1 MKLALISDVHGNLQA
16 LQSVLEDIGRIEHD
30 RLLFLGD
37 AVGYGANPNEVVRL
51 IATECDVC
59 IMGNHDACA
68 LGLTQ
73 IDYFNSYAK
82 QALEFTMSILDS
94 ESVRLISEYQTV
106 GEMDE
111 MLFTHATPSRPT
123 DWNYC
128 ISAVQAAREF
138 ERFST
143 QACFI
148 GHSHFP
154 MVFSRNG
161 SDTVGLLPP
170 SDVTLKPDHKYLIN
184 VGSVG
189 QPRDGDPRS
198 CYVHFDTVTRELTYR
213 RVSYDI
219 ESAQKAM
226 TEKGLP
232 DYLVKRLARGK

>member
-16 LQSVLEDIGRIEHD
+16 LQSVLEDIGKVEFD

-51 IATECDVC
+51 INTECDAC

-68 LGLTQ
+68 LGQTQ
-73 IDYFNSYAK
+73 IENFNSYAK
-82 QALEFTMSILDS
+82 QALEFTKSTLDS
-94 ESVRLISEYQTV
+94 ESLQLISEY
-106 GEMDE
+106 GIIGRIDDI
-111 MLFTHATPSRPT
+111 LFTHATPGRPT
-123 DWNYC
+123 EWNYC
-128 ISAVQAAREF
+128 ISIVQAAREF
-138 ERFST
+138 ERFDV

-154 MVFSRNG
+154 MIFSRNG
-161 SDTVGLLPP
+161 NENVGMLPP
-170 SDVTLKPDHKYLIN
+170 SDVNLKPDHKYLIN

-198 CYVHFDTVTRELTYR
+198 CYVHFDTDTRELTYR

-219 ESAQKAM
+219 ESAQHAM
-226 TEKGLP
+226 KERGLP
-232 DYLVKRLARGK
+232 EYLIERLARGK

>member
-16 LQSVLEDIGRIEHD
+16 LQSVLEDIGKIEHD

-37 AVGYGANPNEVVRL
+37 AVGYGANPNEVVEL
-51 IATECDVC
+51 IAAECDVC

-68 LGLTQ
+68 LGQTQ
-73 IDYFNSYAK
+73 IAYFNSYAK
-82 QALEFTMSILDS
+82 QALEFTMSILDPK
-94 ESVRLISEYQTV
+94 SVQLISEYETIGQI
-106 GEMDE
+106 DE
-111 MLFTHATPSRPT
+111 ILFTHATPSRPT
-123 DWNYC
+123 EWNYC
-128 ISAVQAAREF
+128 ISPVQAAREF
-138 ERFST
+138 ERFDT

-154 MVFSRNG
+154 MIFSRNG
-161 SDTVGLLPP
+161 SENVGLLPP
-170 SDVTLKPDHKYLIN
+170 SDVALEPDHKYLIN

-198 CYVHFDTVTRELTYR
+198 CYVYFDTETRELTYR

-226 TEKGLP
+226 TGRGLP
-232 DYLVKRLARGK
+232 EYLIERLARGK